1 MREFIY
7 NSWNSVMNAKHN
19 PLRHIPDDN
28 VRHLI
33 MQLLAWMW
41 GIAFSLWV
49 GSMWVFGVTAIAHI
63 VILAAIIMFP
73 YLVII
78 SDIFGITGGLV
89 ASTYAYEPLTV
100 TMFFQGLEIYGHIE
114 TDSLV
119 GLVKGLFFGFSITS
133 IACYKGYYAKG
144 CLLYTS
150 PSPRD
155 S

>member
-1 MREFIY
+1 MVVERKEISVREFIY

-63 VILAAIIMFP
+63 VILAAII
-73 YLVII
+73 
-78 SDIFGITGGLV
+78 ITV
-89 ASTYAYEPLTV
+89 ATFEVAKRKP
-100 TMFFQGLEIYGHIE
+100 
-114 TDSLV
+114 DSFT
-119 GLVKGLFFGFSITS
+119 K
-133 IACYKGYYAKG
+133 K
-144 CLLYTS
+144 
-150 PSPRD
+150 
-155 S
+155 